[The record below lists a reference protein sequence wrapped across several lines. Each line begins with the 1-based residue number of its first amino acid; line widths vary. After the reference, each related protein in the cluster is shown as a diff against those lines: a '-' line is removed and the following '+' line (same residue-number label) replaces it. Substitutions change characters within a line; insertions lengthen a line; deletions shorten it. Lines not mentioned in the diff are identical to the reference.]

1 MLNEKDE
8 KNMSSSTNKQSEE
21 ISGIQSTSIPI
32 RPSFPESGELTDDER
47 GNNGL
52 DDPLF
57 SDSSANTKDNG
68 QMKQTGSSGNLRTG
82 SGNVKAKDDKVIRAG
97 MTSLGLTPSPTS
109 VMTLNQVIQEVTEAY
124 ANVTLFD
131 TKSPSDIESEVVSYI
146 HDRIKQV
153 NDDLDKGDK
162 LRAPQKL
169 CVSQVATLML
179 HMYPIIR
186 VKCGGTNADPSYD
199 LLAIYQDD
207 GPDAGTYV
215 TDDDVFK
222 KLAKQLNYSMLPKEL
237 SDVVEMLTL
246 EAPRKFRTV
255 DKDLIAVNNGIFD
268 FKTKT
273 LIPFSQDYIFLSKSK
288 VNYNAAAA
296 NVIIHN
302 DVDHTDWDVDS
313 WMNELSDD
321 PEVVDVLWQILSAI
335 IRPHVRWNKSA
346 WLYSTQGNN
355 GKGTLCELM
364 RSLVGDGG
372 YAAIP
377 LHAFSEHFAL
387 EPLIRASAIIVDE
400 NNVGQFVD
408 KAANL
413 KAVITNDVIP
423 INRKFKT
430 TISYQFY
437 GFMVQCLNDYP
448 RVKDRSDSF
457 YRRQL
462 FVPFTKCFTGRE
474 KAYIKTDYLHRKE
487 VLEYVLYK
495 VLNMNFYTLSE
506 PESCKLALEE
516 YKEYNDPVRQFLDEI
531 LPQFVWDFVPFSFM
545 YDLYKAWSLKNSPG
559 GSLYGRNTYI
569 TDVINLLPQY
579 KGWYCQGRQIPVR
592 PGKMMD
598 KPEPLIAAYDLK
610 DWKNP
615 NYTGHDINRICMPEL
630 KSTYNGLR
638 RQMVADDVSDVCDNT
653 DTEIT
658 S

>member
-8 KNMSSSTNKQSEE
+8 KNMSSSTNEQFEE

-32 RPSFPESGELTDDER
+32 RPSFPESGELTDDKRED
-47 GNNGL
+47 NGL

-57 SDSSANTKDNG
+57 SSSSANTKDNG
-68 QMKQTGSSGNLRTG
+68 QTKQTGSSGNLRTG

-97 MTSLGLTPSPTS
+97 MASLGLTPTPTS
-109 VMTLNQVIQEVTEAY
+109 AMTLNQVIQEVTEAY

-131 TKSPSDIESEVVSYI
+131 TKSPSDIESEVVSYV

-288 VNYNAAAA
+288 VNYNAAAV

-364 RSLVGDGG
+364 RSLVGDGS
-372 YAAIP
+372 YAAIL

-462 FVPFTKCFTGRE
+462 FVPFMKCFTGRE

-569 TDVINLLPQY
+569 IDVINLLPQY

-638 RQMVADDVSDVCDNT
+638 RMVVDNVSDVCDDT
-653 DTEIT
+653 DAKTT